1 MTEKTKNQKNL
12 VVALSGFIRSKAIQM
27 LLRKFYPKSSF
38 VPTTA
43 EKDSKKIMGI
53 INRLFYT
60 SDIIKLPYYSEFRH
74 VFHLCKFY
82 ITLALLTTF

>member
-12 VVALSGFIRSKAIQM
+12 VVALSGFINVKAIQM

-43 EKDSKKIMGI
+43 EKDSKKIMEI

-60 SDIIKLPYYSEFRH
+60 SDISKLPYYSEFRH

>member
-1 MTEKTKNQKNL
+1 ML
-12 VVALSGFIRSKAIQM
+12 VCPDSSQVKAIQM
-27 LLRKFYPKSSF
+27 LLRKFYTKSSF

-43 EKDSKKIMGI
+43 EKDSKKIMEI

-60 SDIIKLPYYSEFRH
+60 SDISKLPYYSEFRH

>member
-1 MTEKTKNQKNL
+1 ML
-12 VVALSGFIRSKAIQM
+12 ICPDSSGVKAIQM

-43 EKDSKKIMGI
+43 EKDSKKIMEM

-60 SDIIKLPYYSEFRH
+60 SDISKLQYHSEFRH

-82 ITLALLTTF
+82 ITLALLIIFYKN

>member
-12 VVALSGFIRSKAIQM
+12 VVALSGSSGVKAIQM

-43 EKDSKKIMGI
+43 EKDSKKII
-53 INRLFYT
+53 KKINFLFYN
-60 SDIIKLPYYSEFRH
+60 KRNQ
-74 VFHLCKFY
+74 
-82 ITLALLTTF
+82 